1 MWKKGKTP
9 KTEVT
14 ETNEVILNVKVE
26 KESPKTES
34 EAPKLKEET
43 PINHLATIHAN
54 TPKDVNNDEPTRLR
68 GFELESE

>member
-26 KESPKTES
+26 KEALKTES

-43 PINHLATIHAN
+43 PVNHLATIHEN
-54 TPKDVNNDEPTRLR
+54 TPKDVNNDAPTHLR
-68 GFELESE
+68 GFEFESE